1 MRLHR
6 LCLGD
11 VTGDG
16 DHELVVGTD
25 DNLRVSLINKWE
37 FASQIGTVTHNYK
50 SDGSQA
56 LLGEV
61 ISA

>member
-1 MRLHR
+1 M
-6 LCLGD
+6 
-11 VTGDG
+11 GDG

-37 FASQIGTVTHNYK
+37 FATQIGTVTHNYK